1 MAIFKIAKNGI
12 WSKKLFCEID
22 LQQVLDYRDLDYR
35 DPCNTG
41 IHKKFHLFDYR
52 EILEI
57 PGDLNSRY
65 FKEFPIIKYTK
76 NFIMFTNCTS
86 LDFGIVLT
94 KQCSHDVNTML
105 T

>member
-1 MAIFKIAKNGI
+1 MVV
-12 WSKKLFCEID
+12 
-22 LQQVLDYRDLDYR
+22 QQVLDYRDLDYR

-65 FKEFPIIKYTK
+65 FKEFPIIKYTEFFMMLQIA
-76 NFIMFTNCTS
+76 NL
-86 LDFGIVLT
+86 LDFKALHTV
-94 KQCSHDVNTML
+94 DTML
-105 T
+105 TQC

>member
-1 MAIFKIAKNGI
+1 MKIVKPFKKVMGIFFALVSYIYI
-12 WSKKLFCEID
+12 
-22 LQQVLDYRDLDYR
+22 QQVLDYRDLDYR

-65 FKEFPIIKYTK
+65 FKEFPIIKCTEF
-76 NFIMFTNCTS
+76 FIKFTNCIS
-86 LDFGIVLT
+86 LEF
-94 KQCSHDVNTML
+94 
-105 T
+105 